1 MRFNKIVLIVDDY
14 EDLGNDYV
22 IEKLNEIDYVSIH
35 VINTDS
41 REVDEEEYDE
51 VLSTGNFESLFKEQN
66 EHN

>member
-14 EDLGNDYV
+14 EDLGIDYV

-35 VINTDS
+35 VINTES

-51 VLSTGNFESLFKEQN
+51 VLSTGNFESLFN
-66 EHN
+66 GNN